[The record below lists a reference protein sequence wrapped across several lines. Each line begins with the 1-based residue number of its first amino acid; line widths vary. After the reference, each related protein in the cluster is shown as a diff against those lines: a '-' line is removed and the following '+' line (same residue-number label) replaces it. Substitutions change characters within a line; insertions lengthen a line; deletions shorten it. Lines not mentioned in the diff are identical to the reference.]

1 MARREQAL
9 LALSIGLL
17 AGAALA
23 YQVLL
28 FRLLAIVQWHTFIA
42 TIVSLALLG
51 HGAAG
56 TALALAG
63 RRLLPRFPTA
73 YASSSALFAVTA
85 PACWALAQQ
94 LPFNGLEL
102 VWNPVQLGWLAGL
115 FLLLAL
121 PFFFAACSFG
131 LAFMHSQERIAVL
144 YAADLVGAGLGAG
157 IATGLLFLL
166 PAEESLRIAAIAGAI
181 AAVLPEAPR
190 IARFAL
196 PALAMLGILLV
207 PSSWLAPHITEFK
220 GLPRALA
227 VTGSEVGAAYSS
239 PYGLLTTVR
248 NEQVPLRHAPG
259 RSLVATTEVPAQ
271 LAVFT
276 DGDGMTALT
285 HWDGRRES
293 LSWLDETTTALPY
306 QLLASPRVLVLGA
319 GGGAE
324 ILQAIYHGAPE
335 IRAVELNPAML
346 ELLRASLH
354 DPRVR
359 FQTGDARGFV
369 RADRSQY
376 DLIQVAPVDSYGG
389 SGAGVQ
395 AMSEN
400 PLYTVE
406 AITDYYAR
414 LASDGILALTRWV
427 KEPPREGP
435 KLFATAVAAM
445 RALGIEPHQR
455 LAMIR
460 GWQTTTLILKK
471 GVLSEADIGRL
482 RDFCNQR
489 GFDPV
494 WFPGI
499 DPGEVNRAIA
509 CRDPG
514 CTKPPP
520 RCLAMITS
528 DSSRTTSSTSGRQR
542 TIART
547 SFIFFAGVC
556 CRN

>member
-17 AGAALA
+17 AGATLA

-144 YAADLVGAGLGAG
+144 YAADLVGAGLGVG

-207 PSSWLAPHITEFK
+207 P
-220 GLPRALA
+220 
-227 VTGSEVGAAYSS
+227 
-239 PYGLLTTVR
+239 
-248 NEQVPLRHAPG
+248 
-259 RSLVATTEVPAQ
+259 
-271 LAVFT
+271 
-276 DGDGMTALT
+276 
-285 HWDGRRES
+285 
-293 LSWLDETTTALPY
+293 
-306 QLLASPRVLVLGA
+306 
-319 GGGAE
+319 
-324 ILQAIYHGAPE
+324 
-335 IRAVELNPAML
+335 
-346 ELLRASLH
+346 
-354 DPRVR
+354 
-359 FQTGDARGFV
+359 ARGL
-369 RADRSQY
+369 RRTSRSSR
-376 DLIQVAPVDSYGG
+376 DC
-389 SGAGVQ
+389 
-395 AMSEN
+395 
-400 PLYTVE
+400 
-406 AITDYYAR
+406 R
-414 LASDGILALTRWV
+414 
-427 KEPPREGP
+427 
-435 KLFATAVAAM
+435 
-445 RALGIEPHQR
+445 
-455 LAMIR
+455 
-460 GWQTTTLILKK
+460 
-471 GVLSEADIGRL
+471 GRL
-482 RDFCNQR
+482 R
-489 GFDPV
+489 
-494 WFPGI
+494 
-499 DPGEVNRAIA
+499 
-509 CRDPG
+509 
-514 CTKPPP
+514 
-520 RCLAMITS
+520 
-528 DSSRTTSSTSGRQR
+528 
-542 TIART
+542 
-547 SFIFFAGVC
+547 
-556 CRN
+556 